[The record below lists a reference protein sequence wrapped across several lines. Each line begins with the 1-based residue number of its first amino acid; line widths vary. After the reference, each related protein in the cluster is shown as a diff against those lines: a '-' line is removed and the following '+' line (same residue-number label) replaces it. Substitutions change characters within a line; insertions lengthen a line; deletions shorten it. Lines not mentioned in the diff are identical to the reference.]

1 MAELAF
7 LVPSDSTEAEWGWKT
22 DACPELSSSV
32 WQPLISHLTAMI
44 TVAVVLPSALREF
57 LSRWTPFGH
66 FLSPHT
72 SSIKK
77 SLIRWKTSQQLL
89 AFHTID
95 FSIISARMETS
106 ALRDSLPAFRSIHAE
121 KISWS
126 MESTCPDYPSGL
138 KNPFRRWS
146 SLGKEAISQSI
157 RFELSFCEMEKC
169 AETRFFNPSGWG

>member
-1 MAELAF
+1 MENRRH
-7 LVPSDSTEAEWGWKT
+7 
-22 DACPELSSSV
+22 PELSSSV

-44 TVAVVLPSALREF
+44 TVAVVLTSALREF
-57 LSRWTPFGH
+57 LSRWTPNRH

-126 MESTCPDYPSGL
+126 MESTCPVYPSRL

-146 SLGKEAISQSI
+146 NLGKEALTQSI
-157 RFELSFCEMEKC
+157 RFELNFCEMEKC
-169 AETRFFNPSGWG
+169 AGTRFFFFFFWL

>member
-7 LVPSDSTEAEWGWKT
+7 HTPSDSVEAERRWKT
-22 DACPELSSSV
+22 NACPELSSSV
-32 WQPLISHLTAMI
+32 WQPLISHLTALI

-89 AFHTID
+89 AFRTID
-95 FSIISARMETS
+95 AEIISARMETTTLQ
-106 ALRDSLPAFRSIHAE
+106 ATLQAFRSIHA
-121 KISWS
+121 KRISRS
-126 MESTCPDYPSGL
+126 MESTCPVYPSRL
-138 KNPFRRWS
+138 KNAFRRWS

-157 RFELSFCEMEKC
+157 RFELNFCELEKC
-169 AETRFFNPSGWG
+169 AGTRFFIPSG

>member
-7 LVPSDSTEAEWGWKT
+7 HTPSDSVEAERRWKT
-22 DACPELSSSV
+22 NACPELSSSV
-32 WQPLISHLTAMI
+32 WQPLISHLTALI

-57 LSRWTPFGH
+57 LSRWTPNRH

-89 AFHTID
+89 AFRSIEA
-95 FSIISARMETS
+95 SIISARMETS
-106 ALRDSLPAFRSIHAE
+106 ALLDSLQAFHSIYAE
-121 KISWS
+121 IISWS

-138 KNPFRRWS
+138 WKALRRWS
-146 SLGKEAISQSI
+146 NLGKEAISQSI
-157 RFELSFCEMEKC
+157 RFELSFWAMEKC
-169 AETRFFNPSGWG
+169 AGTRFFIPSG